1 VIESRCQWSRFK
13 AGEDIIDRDS
23 ENRDVYLV
31 VEGRVRIVN
40 FSSTGREIAYAN
52 TAAGGY
58 FGELAAIDGNRR
70 SAAVVAVEDC
80 LLAALSPG
88 VFLKLL
94 VKHPSVSMK
103 VLQRL
108 TNIVRT
114 SNDRIMDLSTL
125 KAVERVCREL
135 LRLTKPDAAVAELR
149 VIRPML
155 SHNEIA
161 SRASTTRETVARVI
175 GQLSTRGIVERKHK
189 ALYIRSV
196 ERLERLAGS
205 GGEDTSDP

>member
-1 VIESRCQWSRFK
+1 
-13 AGEDIIDRDS
+13 
-23 ENRDVYLV
+23 
-31 VEGRVRIVN
+31 
-40 FSSTGREIAYAN
+40 
-52 TAAGGY
+52 
-58 FGELAAIDGNRR
+58 
-70 SAAVVAVEDC
+70 
-80 LLAALSPG
+80 
-88 VFLKLL
+88 
-94 VKHPSVSMK
+94 MK

-125 KAVERVCREL
+125 KAVESVCREL

-161 SRASTTRETVARVI
+161 SRASTTRETVARGI

-189 ALYIRSV
+189 AL
-196 ERLERLAGS
+196 
-205 GGEDTSDP
+205 

>member
-1 VIESRCQWSRFK
+1 LFGNVQADELAVIESRCQWSRFK

-189 ALYIRSV
+189 AL
-196 ERLERLAGS
+196 
-205 GGEDTSDP
+205 

>member
-1 VIESRCQWSRFK
+1 MIESRCQWSRFK

-189 ALYIRSV
+189 AL
-196 ERLERLAGS
+196 
-205 GGEDTSDP
+205 